1 MSGKSRNES
10 IDVSVIPI
18 ILRKSPA
25 LIISVSFMFP
35 DCLKAIMFGPVEMG
49 NMNA

>member
-1 MSGKSRNES
+1 
-10 IDVSVIPI
+10 
-18 ILRKSPA
+18 
-25 LIISVSFMFP
+25 VSFMFP